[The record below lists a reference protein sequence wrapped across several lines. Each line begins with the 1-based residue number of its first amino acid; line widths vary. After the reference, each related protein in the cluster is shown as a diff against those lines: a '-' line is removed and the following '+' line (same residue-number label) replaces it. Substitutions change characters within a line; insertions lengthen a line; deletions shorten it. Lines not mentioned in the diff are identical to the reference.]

1 MTEPKIFAKSGST
14 WHTDKSIRSYPIRNY
29 DLIEFFKM
37 CESKQEIIGIEI
49 DIESHVVSLLF
60 QHKEI

>member
-14 WHTDKSIRSYPIRNY
+14 WYTYTRIRSYPIRNY
-29 DLIEFFKM
+29 DLIEFYKM
-37 CESKQEIIGIEI
+37 CERKQEIIGIEI
-49 DIESHVVSLLF
+49 DIESHIVSLLF